1 VAIRRGLPA
10 KLALTDA
17 DDTRYLFSGLV
28 VCKADGSPRGGVL
41 SPTGTNLVT
50 SSATMNVS
58 VARFQGAAVRD
69 GGVVLLANDGS
80 ANVLLDAAPGANS
93 RIDVIYAKQNDSSGT
108 VTVPDA
114 NDTPVLT
121 FVKGTAGAVPVKPTL
136 PVGALEL
143 ATVLIPSGATATNS
157 AGVVITQTAQ
167 FTAAAGG
174 VIPFRTTTERDAGTY
189 QTSQLGWLIDT
200 AKTIYYNGTS
210 WQGLSASSMVMVP
223 TTATNGTVASNG
235 TVTSS
240 SVALVRANGVFT
252 SAFSRYEIKFDVTT
266 ASSTGLNVLLAVAGT
281 DTASGYDNQ
290 RRTDVNGTTT
300 TAQSLNIGVLLLNAS
315 PLASTRHVGTLIFDT
330 NPAAVGATYFRVE
343 CTASPNPMTTAHG
356 RYKGSGLQRATT
368 QFDGITFSAGA
379 GNLTINYLSVV
390 GSF

>member
-28 VCKADGSPRGGVL
+28 VCNVDGSPRGGVL
-41 SPTGTNLVT
+41 SPVGVNLVT

-69 GGVVLLANDGS
+69 GGIILLANDGA

-93 RIDVIYAKQNDSSGT
+93 RIDVIYAKQNDASGT

-114 NDTPVLT
+114 NNTALLT

-167 FTAAAGG
+167 FAAASGG
-174 VIPFRTTTERDAGTY
+174 VVPFRTKAALDLWTTPSTTQRATVLADGIEYRRLGGAWKAWDSDWITY
-189 QTSQLGWLIDT
+189 TPTLTNITLGS
-200 AKTIYYNGTS
+200 G
-210 WQGLSASSMVMVP
+210 
-223 TTATNGTVASNG
+223 
-235 TVTSS
+235 S
-240 SVALVRANGVFT
+240 SVVGKY
-252 SAFSRYEIKFDVTT
+252 RYQGTEVQRSLEIILG
-266 ASSTGLNVLLAVAGT
+266 TGG
-281 DTASGYDNQ
+281 S
-290 RRTDVNGTTT
+290 
-300 TAQSLNIGVLLLNAS
+300 
-315 PLASTRHVGTLIFDT
+315 VGT
-330 NPAAVGATYFRVE
+330 NPTVSFPVAPE
-343 CTASPNPMTTAHG
+343 TASPSNRMYPGSIKFQDVSTLAVLDGTAILLG
-356 RYKGSGLQRATT
+356 GVLRLLYMGGSPSAGT
-368 QFDGITFSAGA
+368 GITSTAPFTWTTGDFIMIRDQYMAA
-379 GNLTINYLSVV
+379 A
-390 GSF
+390 